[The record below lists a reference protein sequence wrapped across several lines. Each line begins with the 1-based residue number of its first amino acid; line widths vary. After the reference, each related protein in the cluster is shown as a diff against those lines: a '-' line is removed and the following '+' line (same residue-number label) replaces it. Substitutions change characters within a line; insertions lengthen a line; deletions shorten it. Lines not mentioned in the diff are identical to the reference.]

1 MIGRPD
7 INRTTSS
14 RSKLHRSEE
23 VRVSAVQEEA
33 EVRVKPVET
42 GTIRVKKIAHEEF
55 EPLALTL
62 HGQNVDVKRVTVGR
76 PVNEKF
82 GERREGGTLT
92 IPVFEYV
99 RVVPCNWHGRK
110 RFMSLRPKSPRRSAR
125 CADPCRLGR
134 VCNDGRC
141 QGKSDRIPKT
151 RVDVARVYH
160 QRRSNEG

>member
-1 MIGRPD
+1 MGMISRSYV
-7 INRTTSS
+7 NRTTFS

-23 VRVSAVQEEA
+23 VRVAVQEEA
-33 EVRVKPVET
+33 EVGVKPVET

-62 HGQNVDVKRVTVGR
+62 HSQNVDVKRVTVGR

-99 RVVPCNWHGRK
+99 PVVPCN
-110 RFMSLRPKSPRRSAR
+110 
-125 CADPCRLGR
+125 
-134 VCNDGRC
+134 
-141 QGKSDRIPKT
+141 
-151 RVDVARVYH
+151 
-160 QRRSNEG
+160 

>member
-1 MIGRPD
+1 MGMIGIPD
-7 INRTTSS
+7 INRTTSL
-14 RSKLHRSEE
+14 RSKMHRSEE
-23 VRVSAVQEEA
+23 VRVAAVQEEA
-33 EVRVKPVET
+33 EVGVKPVET

-76 PVNEKF
+76 PVNEKC

-110 RFMSLRPKSPRRSAR
+110 RFMSLRPKCPRRSAR
-125 CADPCRLGR
+125 CADPPRRGL
-134 VCNDGRC
+134 
-141 QGKSDRIPKT
+141 SPY
-151 RVDVARVYH
+151 VA
-160 QRRSNEG
+160 